1 MSLKSWLWFII
12 NYLFN
17 YTSYNKNWIAETV
30 EKYLIFCCE
39 VKTLV
44 SFRVKCLWVI
54 WSPIELICYRVR
66 TGKIRCVAMKMKKH
80 RLESNSSCQL
90 SKASPDLGVA
100 AATHGDPHPRLLLLQ
115 NSSASPGSWDI
126 LSCWAFLRHLG
137 RIHGLTAA
145 SCFYYSS
152 EGERERVM
160 KTRGL
165 T

>member
-1 MSLKSWLWFII
+1 MNLKSWLWFII

-66 TGKIRCVAMKMKKH
+66 TGKIRCVAMKMKKTQAGVQF
-80 RLESNSSCQL
+80 QL
-90 SKASPDLGVA
+90 SAVKGITWSGCRSCHTWGPSSPAVA
-100 AATHGDPHPRLLLLQ
+100 AAKLLGLSWELRHFVLLGLSEAPGQDWWSHCCIMLLL
-115 NSSASPGSWDI
+115 
-126 LSCWAFLRHLG
+126 
-137 RIHGLTAA
+137 
-145 SCFYYSS
+145 
-152 EGERERVM
+152 
-160 KTRGL
+160 
-165 T
+165 